1 MLNEYRANVDLED
14 VKFWYNGYYWLKNRL
29 YNPFTMLQFIR
40 NKYLFLNYWNASGTP
55 TFLIKTLLHMNYFL
69 PQLPNAVVTH
79 NVLDT
84 SEIEGLNI
92 EGLLFQCG
100 YLTIE
105 EKIIEKG
112 ELPRYR
118 LRIPNYEVQ
127 LSLFD
132 HISKYISGHS
142 SNEQNT
148 ISQGLKEVIK
158 TANLDKLESVLST
171 MYSKIPYNNL
181 THIAKYEG
189 YYVSV
194 LYAYLLAIGME
205 IIGEEVTNKGR
216 IDLTIKHLN
225 KIYIME
231 FKLGEDDPLQQIK
244 ERKYYEKYMNAGKE
258 IYIIGINFNSEQ
270 RNVSKV
276 VWEKLSN

>member
-1 MLNEYRANVDLED
+1 
-14 VKFWYNGYYWLKNRL
+14 
-29 YNPFTMLQFIR
+29 
-40 NKYLFLNYWNASGTP
+40 
-55 TFLIKTLLHMNYFL
+55 
-69 PQLPNAVVTH
+69 
-79 NVLDT
+79 
-84 SEIEGLNI
+84 
-92 EGLLFQCG
+92 
-100 YLTIE
+100 
-105 EKIIEKG
+105 
-112 ELPRYR
+112 
-118 LRIPNYEVQ
+118 
-127 LSLFD
+127 
-132 HISKYISGHS
+132 
-142 SNEQNT
+142 
-148 ISQGLKEVIK
+148 
-158 TANLDKLESVLST
+158 ESVLST

-258 IYIIGINFNSEQ
+258 IYIIGINFNSDL

-276 VWEKLSN
+276 VWERIS

>member
-112 ELPRYR
+112 ELPR
-118 LRIPNYEVQ
+118 
-127 LSLFD
+127 
-132 HISKYISGHS
+132 
-142 SNEQNT
+142 
-148 ISQGLKEVIK
+148 
-158 TANLDKLESVLST
+158 
-171 MYSKIPYNNL
+171 
-181 THIAKYEG
+181 
-189 YYVSV
+189 
-194 LYAYLLAIGME
+194 
-205 IIGEEVTNKGR
+205 
-216 IDLTIKHLN
+216 
-225 KIYIME
+225 
-231 FKLGEDDPLQQIK
+231 
-244 ERKYYEKYMNAGKE
+244 
-258 IYIIGINFNSEQ
+258 
-270 RNVSKV
+270 
-276 VWEKLSN
+276 